1 MPRRRDAKSKSACPG
16 AGRSFV
22 TRRRAMSS
30 EDVERGDGDDGFE
43 RFERLG
49 RGLGASRA
57 RKTARTRE
65 TEATEGD

>member
-1 MPRRRDAKSKSACPG
+1 MRNQKVRALAPSV
-16 AGRSFV
+16 RSFV

-57 RKTARTRE
+57 RRRRE
-65 TEATEGD
+65 RAKPRMTEGD

>member
-16 AGRSFV
+16 AVRPFV

-57 RKTARTRE
+57 RRRRE
-65 TEATEGD
+65 RAKPRMTEGD